1 MTKKLTLSINE
12 EVINKAKAFSEKTGR
27 SLSGIVQ
34 AYLENL
40 TSENQESS
48 PDPIDELFGS
58 VNLPKDFNEKEM
70 IRSIL
75 WEKEK

>member
-40 TSENQESS
+40 ASENQESS